1 MWFWLTFS
9 YWSIQKLKSSGRKNG
24 QFSCASATP
33 YGIRRYTG
41 WRQCVQCFL
50 SQLGQKCHYFNKKTG
65 WFQGLKRPVF
75 DAKVAELFRKSC
87 PFGHKCKYC
96 LPKTAMHGSSFSI
109 SSENPYKN
117 EMTLWHVK
125 EQIIKQDNTHKK
137 AEGLHFSNRG
147 WYTHGFRHIR
157 GSTRSGDTS

>member
-1 MWFWLTFS
+1 
-9 YWSIQKLKSSGRKNG
+9 
-24 QFSCASATP
+24 
-33 YGIRRYTG
+33 
-41 WRQCVQCFL
+41 L
-50 SQLGQKCHYFNKKTG
+50 SQLGQKSHYFNKKTG
-65 WFQGLKRPVF
+65 WFQGLKLPVF

-157 GSTRSGDTS
+157 GITRSGDTS

>member
-1 MWFWLTFS
+1 M
-9 YWSIQKLKSSGRKNG
+9 IQADVLILKYSEIKIIRPQNG

-33 YGIRRYTG
+33 YGIRRYAG

-50 SQLGQKCHYFNKKTG
+50 SQLGQKSHYFNKKTG

-96 LPKTAMHGSSFSI
+96 LPKHGHAWLIIFYFVRKSVQKW
-109 SSENPYKN
+109 ND
-117 EMTLWHVK
+117 TLACKRANYRARQHAQK
-125 EQIIKQDNTHKK
+125 T
-137 AEGLHFSNRG
+137 EGLHFSNRG
-147 WYTHGFRHIR
+147 CATRGFIHIR
-157 GSTRSGDTS
+157 GITRSGDTS